1 MYIFILMDGS
11 KGRVWVEIYLD
22 HLVNNYKIIKK
33 RVKKAKIMAAIKAD
47 AYGHGAIEVAR
58 ILESKGVYMFGVASV
73 EEGIELRQAG
83 IASKILIL
91 SPILYTQIDAV
102 IKYDFMPTISE
113 FQFFKMLDK
122 KLRAIGK
129 PIQAHIEVDT
139 GMTRTGIPYDNAR
152 ESIGKM
158 NSSLNIKID
167 GIFSHFP
174 LAGADGA
181 FTKKQIKKFRSL
193 ITDLRRYKINPPC
206 IHLANS
212 SGIFKHTDSHFNLVR
227 PGIVLYGLTSSP
239 DVHYTKGLSPVM
251 ALKSRVVNIR
261 NAKTNT
267 PVSYN
272 HTFVT
277 KRKSRIATIS
287 VGYGDGYPR
296 ALSNVGE
303 VLVRGVRA
311 PIIGT
316 ICMDLIMVDVTDIQG
331 VKVGDIVTLI
341 GKDGN
346 EEIRVEECANKSHT
360 IVYEI
365 TSGIGPRVARVFKY
379 NDRFISVRNLLGRW
393 RYGR

>member
-73 EEGIELRQAG
+73 EEGIELRQVG

-129 PIQAHIEVDT
+129 PIQVHIEVDT

-227 PGIVLYGLTSSP
+227 PGIALYGLTSSP

>member
-139 GMTRTGIPYDNAR
+139 GMTRTGIPYDDAR

>member
-1 MYIFILMDGS
+1 MDGS